1 MSSDCGTGVNLAN
14 YTKNCFLDTNTDRH
28 LGGFTASTVHILLR
42 VTTTTALWQ
51 FFNSDT
57 NVQTPQQ
64 QTTRRLD
71 TQLSELPKHRKR
83 QEKNEA
89 NVKCGHKLVKSD
101 LPGQCPHLLDETGDS
116 SVTLRCIQRVQ
127 AVWTK
132 MNSPP
137 SAVDYQLKQ
146 FFLLDVQCNYLV
158 MANGA

>member
-1 MSSDCGTGVNLAN
+1 M
-14 YTKNCFLDTNTDRH
+14 
-28 LGGFTASTVHILLR
+28 
-42 VTTTTALWQ
+42 
-51 FFNSDT
+51 
-57 NVQTPQQ
+57 
-64 QTTRRLD
+64 
-71 TQLSELPKHRKR
+71 
-83 QEKNEA
+83 
-89 NVKCGHKLVKSD
+89 KCGHKLVKSD

-132 MNSPP
+132 INSPP